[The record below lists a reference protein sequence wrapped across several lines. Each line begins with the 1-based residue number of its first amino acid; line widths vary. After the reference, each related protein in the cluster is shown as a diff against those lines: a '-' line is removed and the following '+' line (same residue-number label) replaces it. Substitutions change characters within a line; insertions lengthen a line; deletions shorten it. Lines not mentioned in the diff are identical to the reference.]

1 MTHSSHLTIWLTVW
15 LMSLFCTTMQAQ
27 SAVTSRE
34 EQTSF
39 HVSGRV
45 FGIDDEA
52 SKPYPLPNAHVRL
65 VCLNDTDVATVA
77 VTKGNGEFMQ
87 EMEVTSRRV
96 KKDDVPRVRMMVTY
110 VGYDTLQMDLKTE
123 YLPAGRLFKKLM
135 ADMIRELG
143 D

>member
-1 MTHSSHLTIWLTVW
+1 
-15 LMSLFCTTMQAQ
+15 MQAQ

-77 VTKGNGEFMQ
+77 VTDSEPPILDWRQNL
-87 EMEVTSRRV
+87 R
-96 KKDDVPRVRMMVTY
+96 
-110 VGYDTLQMDLKTE
+110 LQ
-123 YLPAGRLFKKLM
+123 
-135 ADMIRELG
+135 
-143 D
+143 